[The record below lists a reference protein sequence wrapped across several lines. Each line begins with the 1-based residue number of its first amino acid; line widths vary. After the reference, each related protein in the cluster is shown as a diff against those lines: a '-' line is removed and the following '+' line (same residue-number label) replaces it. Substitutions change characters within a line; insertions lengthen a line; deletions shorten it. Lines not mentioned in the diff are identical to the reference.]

1 MNGNNIEL
9 EKGNI
14 NEFCQNREL
23 EEIGCSRCPI
33 VGIINSFLEKE
44 IWKGGKVLYAL
55 YIKNEENRKESLHY
69 FYTRNFQS
77 YENEEQLKKM
87 LRLGAKIKAHGD
99 FVKVDDTRIRNFK
112 SISEIW
118 YKES

>member
-44 IWKGGKVLYAL
+44 I
-55 YIKNEENRKESLHY
+55 
-69 FYTRNFQS
+69 
-77 YENEEQLKKM
+77 
-87 LRLGAKIKAHGD
+87 
-99 FVKVDDTRIRNFK
+99 
-112 SISEIW
+112 
-118 YKES
+118 